1 MTWETNM
8 ATSLSERS
16 SSDRSVTPV
25 IVICAIA
32 VLVAGYFIAVHP
44 QMVEARKKEQALLA
58 ETIAAETRAFCE
70 KRGFPTDTQGHL
82 ACVQD
87 LNDLRAEHEKR
98 IYDSVN
104 GGIL

>member
-1 MTWETNM
+1 M
-8 ATSLSERS
+8 ATSLNERS
-16 SSDRSVTPV
+16 NGHRRLEPA
-25 IVICAIA
+25 IIICAIA
-32 VLVAGYFIAVHP
+32 ALIAGYILVAYP
-44 QMVEARKKEQALLA
+44 RMVEAHKQELALLA
-58 ETIAAETRAFCE
+58 ETIAAETRTFCE

-82 ACVQD
+82 ACAQD